1 MKQTACKDCGVII
14 DIKSF
19 DESSQYSCP
28 RCHTVFYR
36 PGESFDLVLV
46 MAITALFFFIPASF
60 LPIMTLTILGQH
72 HSVTLLE
79 AVWFFAEDG
88 YMIIALIA
96 SGAGLVIPLLL
107 LSLIIMMIVP
117 IKLDHA
123 PKYVRNF
130 YRMYEHLSSW
140 SMAEVYLISIFVA
153 IIKLGGMAE
162 LELDFGLY
170 SFCFFLITFYI
181 TIIWFNPNDLW
192 AKYALE
198 K

>member
-19 DESSQYSCP
+19 DEASQYSCP

-36 PGESFDLVLV
+36 PGESFDLVFV
-46 MAITALFFFIPASF
+46 MAITSLFFFIPASF

-79 AVWFFAEDG
+79 AVWFFANDG
-88 YMIIALIA
+88 YFIIALIA
-96 SGAGLVIPLLL
+96 SGAGIVIPLAL
-107 LSLIIMMIVP
+107 LSLIMMMIIP
-117 IKLDHA
+117 IKLNLS
-123 PKYVRNF
+123 PKFVRNF
-130 YRMYEHLSSW
+130 YRMYEHLSAW

-153 IIKLGGMAE
+153 IIKLSGMAE
-162 LELDFGLY
+162 LELDFGLF
-170 SFCFFLITFYI
+170 SFGFFLITFYI
-181 TIIWFNPNDLW
+181 TIIWFNPDDLW
-192 AKYALE
+192 KIYAVE